1 MNKDYVDCSILRL
14 EIEDSSGGG
23 YTLKCHDNMDLS
35 KKSTMPLFAL
45 KSVFKSDIIR
55 KGGENG
61 VYAPDAGYLDD
72 VWFLTLLL

>member
-1 MNKDYVDCSILRL
+1 MLYPTAGNRRFVRRRIYFEMSRQCGFKQ
-14 EIEDSSGGG
+14 
-23 YTLKCHDNMDLS
+23 
-35 KKSTMPLFAL
+35 KSTMPLFAL

-55 KGGENG
+55 EGGKNG